1 MSSSC
6 PCLSNEKK
14 LSISVQTALI
24 AFVIFN
30 PVTFRFLGF
39 SQANQLGMV
48 IHTIVFAIILYIL
61 MKPKNPRRTVLG
73 LPLL

>member
-30 PVTFRFLGF
+30 PMTLKFTK
-39 SQANQLGMV
+39 LGMIV
-48 IHTIVFAIILYIL
+48 HTIVFALILYIL